1 MRTITEKYNAVLEG
15 KFSKAQFKSDAMREL
30 PHLVSKFNDFE
41 TIGSILTSK
50 GILAE
55 KKEKAVEKY
64 QPTLN
69 DPADKFP
76 LEAIDRGVDYE
87 LNKAG
92 IDPAETHSEK
102 DHKKARDKALK
113 NLEKDPN
120 FYLNLLSG
128 DSKKVDKNDKEVEV
142 KRGEQAVDTH
152 NGMKKAEMNE
162 DAKELPQSIKDKEK
176 AQIEKDAKKSK
187 GMIKEDLQQICDYLK
202 EKFGANF
209 GDCKDFIMTHFDDI
223 TVGGHID
230 LEAIGQEYED
240 YQGANLPDVSPGDMM
255 EGKNIQETAKK
266 KITEIIGEILS
277 EGRGVMNYV
286 KDAIEDLMFDGDI
299 SEKEAAMELVIGIA
313 DEYGFDLAGNE
324 FDLFHGGMSENKLKE
339 ANRETMDRIDG
350 LTNLTMLGDLVNKA
364 KEIYKDQ
371 IDGGDPFDHQDVALY
386 LYKQILKGLEPMDT
400 GIMEANISFSGKLIK
415 EAKTVSKMSQVEA
428 AGRRAAIE
436 AKLIAIDELIT
447 STNESLA
454 TLEENEDIARIVDKN
469 EVKALRKEVK
479 LLEKMK
485 DKLTKE
491 ASKNGSKEI
500 VTNEGKEEKQYIK
513 VSEGHCNEIMDKLKE
528 RYASE
533 GIKFSKEGK
542 DIINAGHCNE
552 AKMKEII
559 AELKKEGYK
568 IHESSCNSNK

>member
-15 KFSKAQFKSDAMREL
+15 KFSKAQFKTDVIKEL

-41 TIGSILTSK
+41 TIGSILHSK

-64 QPTLN
+64 QPEYK

-76 LEAIDRGVDYE
+76 IEAIERGVDYE
-87 LNKAG
+87 LEKAG
-92 IDPAETHSEK
+92 ISSAETHSEE
-102 DHKKARDKALK
+102 DHKKAKDKALK

-120 FYLNLLSG
+120 FYLHLLSG
-128 DSKKVDKNDKEVEV
+128 DSKKVDKNDKHVEV
-142 KRGEQAVDTH
+142 KRGEEAVDTH
-152 NGMKKAEMNE
+152 NGMKKADLREE
-162 DAKELPQSIKDKEK
+162 KELPQSIKDKEK

-209 GDCKDFIMTHFDDI
+209 ADCKDFIMTHFDDI

-230 LEAIGQEYED
+230 LEAIGQEYEE
-240 YQGANLPDVSPGDMM
+240 YQGANAPDISPGDLM
-255 EGKNIQETAKK
+255 EAKK

-286 KDAIEDLMFDGDI
+286 KDAIEDLMFDGDV
-299 SEKEAAMELVIGIA
+299 SEKEAAMELVIAISE
-313 DEYGFDLAGNE
+313 EYGFDLAGNE
-324 FDLFHGGMSENKLKE
+324 FDLFHGGMSENNLKE
-339 ANRETMDRIDG
+339 ANREIMDRIDG
-350 LTNLTMLGDLVNKA
+350 LTNLKMLADLVSKA

-386 LYKQILKGLEPMDT
+386 LYKQILKGLEPMDQDL
-400 GIMEANISFSGKLIK
+400 MEANFSFSGKLIK

-428 AGRRAAIE
+428 AGRKAAIE

-491 ASKNGSKEI
+491 ASKNGSKEV
-500 VTNEGKEEKQYIK
+500 VTNEGIEDKQYIK

-542 DIINAGHCNE
+542 DVINAGHCTE
-552 AKMKEII
+552 GKMKEII
-559 AELKKEGYK
+559 SELKKEGYK
-568 IHESSCNSNK
+568 IHESSCNSN